1 MDERPDDGTD
11 PTDGRGTAPDGGD
24 VVGDGEAD
32 DLRTTTDRRVREDG
46 TVVESVPTAND
57 AETRDGHTTVGPDDG
72 RNAPDRDRPTDDVA
86 DTPGETDDVG
96 DVAGSG
102 PEAGDSGAV
111 FEASGAGAID
121 AAEAETDIDPKPVDA
136 VTELFDD
143 LSDVSPAASD
153 AGAET
158 DAATGTRAAASN
170 PLGTDEVMSPEE
182 RTDELEVL
190 LGDLTTVDID
200 GDTGAT
206 GAVHTRP
213 TVLDPEV
220 TDATGFMWLG
230 EDIRVFPS
238 DGGDPDVV
246 FERYEE
252 QRPEALI
259 ERPDGNGVSATVLS
273 DGLADGPLDY
283 PASPADDGWRAVARA
298 PENVG
303 ATALFGRL
311 EDGPSTVEND
321 AVATEFAWSGE
332 NSGEADD
339 VDSDDAAHGDVA
351 PSPAEASPSPDTE
364 TATAD
369 PEALAFD
376 SEDTAVSEPERD
388 AGEETGG
395 RDGPAAPTPAP
406 RARAPDAAVVAET
419 DVDAV
424 FDHFAESAQV
434 PPPDALGDLDPDEIS
449 EAGHGDERS
458 QSPRWPEPDQ
468 EGDASTDRETRR
480 PSDAGADGRG
490 DSRGRPRS
498 RDERAPRR
506 RRDDRTRR
514 PDAGDGDSD
523 SDERASRGGVGTA
536 DGASAREP
544 APAAERDATAS
555 VSTRAAVLASEAR
568 RTLTPGDADGPG
580 EADGTADTRREE
592 QTDGTPTTVVERL
605 LGAVRRLF

>member
-1 MDERPDDGTD
+1 MDERPDDDTD

-24 VVGDGEAD
+24 VVGDDGEAD
-32 DLRTTTDRRVREDG
+32 DLRTTTDRRVREDR
-46 TVVESVPTAND
+46 TVVESVPTADD

-72 RNAPDRDRPTDDVA
+72 RNTPDRDRPTDDVA

-111 FEASGAGAID
+111 FEASGAGVID
-121 AAEAETDIDPKPVDA
+121 AAEAKTDIDPKPVDA

-158 DAATGTRAAASN
+158 DAATGTRAEASN
-170 PLGTDEVMSPEE
+170 PFGTDEVMSPEE
-182 RTDELEVL
+182 RTDEPEVL
-190 LGDLTTVDID
+190 IGDLTTVDID

-213 TVLDPEV
+213 TVLDPEA

-246 FERYEE
+246 FERYGE

-259 ERPDGNGVSATVLS
+259 ERPDGNGVSAAVLS

-283 PASPADDGWRAVARA
+283 PAAPVDDGWRAVARA
-298 PENVG
+298 P
-303 ATALFGRL
+303 
-311 EDGPSTVEND
+311 
-321 AVATEFAWSGE
+321 
-332 NSGEADD
+332 
-339 VDSDDAAHGDVA
+339 
-351 PSPAEASPSPDTE
+351 
-364 TATAD
+364 
-369 PEALAFD
+369 
-376 SEDTAVSEPERD
+376 
-388 AGEETGG
+388 
-395 RDGPAAPTPAP
+395 
-406 RARAPDAAVVAET
+406 DAAVVAGT

-424 FDHFAESAQV
+424 FDHFAEPAQV
-434 PPPDALGDLDPDEIS
+434 PLPDALGDLDPDETS

-514 PDAGDGDSD
+514 PDAGDGDGDSD
-523 SDERASRGGVGTA
+523 SDERASRGGV
-536 DGASAREP
+536 
-544 APAAERDATAS
+544 
-555 VSTRAAVLASEAR
+555 
-568 RTLTPGDADGPG
+568 
-580 EADGTADTRREE
+580 GTADTRREE